1 MGVVVGPV
9 LMRPGGYAFDIW
21 TVEHGVSHGYLYRRI
36 EDANYDRKVAINHAV
51 TGSGMYDGLEP
62 LEDICICA
70 TLEQFMTELIERGVL
85 VTDRGLRA
93 LYTLQAV

>member
-21 TVEHGVSHGYLYRRI
+21 AVEHGVSHGYLYRRI
-36 EDANYDRKVAINHAV
+36 EDANHARKAEINRAV
-51 TGSGMYDGLEP
+51 TGSGMFDGSEP
-62 LEDICICA
+62 CEDICICT

-85 VTDRGLRA
+85 VTDSGLRA

>member
-9 LMRPGGYAFDIW
+9 LTRPGGYAFDIW
-21 TVEHGVSHGYLYRRI
+21 TVEYGVSHGYVYRRI
-36 EDANYDRKVAINHAV
+36 EDANYARKAAINRAV
-51 TGSGMYDGLEP
+51 TGSGIFDGLEP

-85 VTDRGLRA
+85 VTDSGLRA
-93 LYTLQAV
+93 LYMLHAI